1 MRASESPTKKN
12 TVYVHAMAHIVLTE
26 NSQTVN
32 SPEKIAV
39 QRLSISAIDGTAC
52 RREGT

>member
-1 MRASESPTKKN
+1 MRANENPTKKN
-12 TVYVHAMAHIVLTE
+12 TVYVHTTPHTGLTE

-39 QRLSISAIDGTAC
+39 QKLSISAIDGTA
-52 RREGT
+52 